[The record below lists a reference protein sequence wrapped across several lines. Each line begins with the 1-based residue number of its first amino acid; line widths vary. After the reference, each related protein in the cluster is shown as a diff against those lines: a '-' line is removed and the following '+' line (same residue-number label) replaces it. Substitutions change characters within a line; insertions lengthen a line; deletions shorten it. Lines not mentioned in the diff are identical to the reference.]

1 MLKDSVKVTGKV
13 NILLTDASGVEK
25 DKREIDNLVVLTGRE
40 FIASR
45 MRDASAAVMSHM
57 AVGTDNTAP
66 AASDKNLGAEVSSSR
81 TALTST
87 TNSSNTTTYTCTFNP
102 GVGTG
107 ALVEAGIFNYSTP
120 SGSPSAA
127 EILLC
132 RTIFAVINKG
142 AADTLTISW
151 TVTIN

>member
-1 MLKDSVKVTGKV
+1 MIKDSVTATGKLSIV
-13 NILLTDASGVEK
+13 LTSDAGVVKEV
-25 DKREIDNLVVLTGRE
+25 REVPNLVVQTGLN

-45 MRDASAAVMSHM
+45 MEGVSSAVMSHM
-57 AVGTDNTAP
+57 AVGETNTTPSNGNTALL
-66 AASDKNLGAEVSSSR
+66 SEVAGSR

-87 TNSSNTTTYTCTFNP
+87 TVSTDAVTYTTTFGP

-107 ALVEAGIFNYSTP
+107 ALVEAGIFNAA
-120 SGSPSAA
+120 SGGTM
-127 EILLC
+127 LC
-132 RTIFAVINKG
+132 RTIYAVINKG